1 MALWQADQQR
11 PKFPSDD
18 SAPSH
23 GLSQVVLEGSLVN
36 LDVTSPA
43 ATLALTLMFLKT
55 NERTVADMLVL
66 PDTTFNL
73 DFIRPSCILLRVVA
87 RSLIMWDSIEPSQ
100 DWVMRQMPDVVSMRW
115 PDALKDIRAAVAEGR
130 EFDHEAVLLA
140 HIHAA
145 TGACLALGLRYAG
158 MCQAPFRIRSNM
170 MTSTVVVAVQCC
182 VRAVV
187 YRERCDNAIAHAGT
201 AVEEARATLQA
212 MLLYILQC
220 RKTLAEIKV
229 AVPGFSIDAIVVERM
244 AAVCAMALGA
254 VMSGMG
260 DLKTFKLLRCEWT
273 SCFRLCIAHHALENS
288 WC

>member
-73 DFIRPSCILLRVVA
+73 DFIRPTCILLRVVA
-87 RSLIMWDSIEPSQ
+87 RSLIMWDSIEPSEE
-100 DWVMRQMPDVVSMRW
+100 WVMKQMPDVVSMRW
-115 PDALKDIRAAVAEGR
+115 PDALNDIKAAVAEGR

-140 HIHAA
+140 HIHAVA
-145 TGACLALGLRYAG
+145 GACLALGLRYAG
-158 MCQAPFRIRSNM
+158 APSPFFRLASYRLSLSCCPVNRR
-170 MTSTVVVAVQCC
+170 VPWQLFRCLQCC
-182 VRAVV
+182 VFTVHVVVRRGLGGCACRNSCGGGARNPAGHAAVHPAV
-187 YRERCDNAIAHAGT
+187 PQDPRRDQGGCARVLHRCDCCGAHGSC
-201 AVEEARATLQA
+201 L
-212 MLLYILQC
+212 C
-220 RKTLAEIKV
+220 
-229 AVPGFSIDAIVVERM
+229 
-244 AAVCAMALGA
+244 
-254 VMSGMG
+254 
-260 DLKTFKLLRCEWT
+260 DLSL
-273 SCFRLCIAHHALENS
+273 IHI
-288 WC
+288 